1 MASSVVLQPLV
12 AELSWKIPPG
22 DEVLQQLHAGRDDKL
37 VAYRSA
43 VLLVASQSGMGS
55 FWNWYSYTAIHT
67 YIYIYIHIYMYI
79 YIYICMWIYQGQL
92 ISASPTVP
100 SSRPRPF
107 VKAARPAV
115 AGDLGLRQ
123 GQAAK
128 LSCRQEKTPDFSH
141 IFGWSHFE
149 SLSSF
154 DPYHTLTPFLHP
166 FANRFSSDHPKCDWE
181 VSGTSP
187 IWPSRLLINFY
198 K

>member
-1 MASSVVLQPLV
+1 MRCCSNSTQAGTTN
-12 AELSWKIPPG
+12 W
-22 DEVLQQLHAGRDDKL
+22 LHID
-37 VAYRSA
+37 
-43 VLLVASQSGMGS
+43 LLFCWLHPKVGWGP
-55 FWNWYSYTAIHT
+55 FEIDTAIRLYIHIYIYT
-67 YIYIYIHIYMYI
+67 YIYIYV